1 MSLGA
6 LIFIYLISPL
16 ITLAIIVVIVQAVLS
31 WLIAFDV
38 VNRYNQAVGT
48 IWSFTHAVT
57 RPLLR
62 PIQSVIP
69 PLGGVDISPIIL
81 ILLLSFG
88 RALLRQL
95 FLGY

>member
-1 MSLGA
+1 MGVLA
-6 LIFIYLISPL
+6 DFYLIVISTL
-16 ITLAIIVVIVQAVLS
+16 IDLVVIVVIVQAVLS

-38 VNRYNQAVGT
+38 INRHNQVVGT
-48 IWSFTHAVT
+48 IWNFTHSVT

-81 ILLLSFG
+81 ILLLYFIDAQLTSFFM
-88 RALLRQL
+88 R
-95 FLGY
+95 F